1 MAIVLACAT
10 LVSFVT
16 RVLSDVI
23 NDEQSNEHDQSS
35 ENNDKDSLRSYAR
48 SNLSLLSWKHVL
60 RIKQKKT

>member
-23 NDEQSNEHDQSS
+23 NDEQSNEHDQSA

-48 SNLSLLSWKHVL
+48 SNLSLLSWKHSCCE
-60 RIKQKKT
+60 